1 MGRKILAM
9 SMVLV
14 MLLAFSACGGE
25 TLPTA
30 EQIIDGAIQ
39 AQDDIRTY
47 EFEMGMTMD
56 MAGEAEGEAF
66 EATIGMDYSGA
77 LDTDNK
83 EMRMTV
89 TASAVATGEEEA
101 ETALEAYIVDGTG
114 YSKTIAPG
122 TEPEWEADEFSE
134 EEWEETWE
142 GIVEVLSLAAPQLE
156 LLEAAEAEVIGS
168 ETVKGVD
175 CYVLRLTPNIKQLW
189 DTIMQQATM
198 GFGGGLGLPEFTEE
212 IFNEASYSLSVEQ
225 WVAKDTYFLMKVEID
240 TTIELTAEAMQVTE
254 GEMTIDT
261 VLNLLAYNYNQ
272 PVSIELPPEAEEAA
286 EY

>member
-47 EFEMGMTMD
+47 EFEMDMTMD

-101 ETALEAYIVDGTG
+101 ETALEAYLVDGTG

-122 TEPEWEADEFSE
+122 TEPEWEVDEFSE

-261 VLNLLAYNYNQ
+261 ALTMLVYNYNQ
-272 PVSIELPPEAEEAA
+272 PVSIELPPEAEEAV

>member
-39 AQDDIRTY
+39 AQDDMRTY
-47 EFEMGMTMD
+47 EFEMDMTMD

-83 EMRMTV
+83 KMRMTV

-101 ETALEAYIVDGTG
+101 ETALEAYLVDGTG

-261 VLNLLAYNYNQ
+261 ALNLLAYNYNQ
-272 PVSIELPPEAEEAA
+272 PVSIELPPEAEEAV

>member
-39 AQDDIRTY
+39 AQDDMRTY
-47 EFEMGMTMD
+47 EFEMDMTMD

-261 VLNLLAYNYNQ
+261 ALNLLAYNYNQ
-272 PVSIELPPEAEEAA
+272 PVSIELPPEAEEAV

>member
-14 MLLAFSACGGE
+14 MVLAFSACGGE

-240 TTIELTAEAMQVTE
+240 ITIELTAEAMQVTE
-254 GEMTIDT
+254 GEMTVDT
-261 VLNLLAYNYNQ
+261 ALNLLAYNYNQ
-272 PVSIELPPEAEEAA
+272 PVSIELPPEAKEAA

>member
-47 EFEMGMTMD
+47 EFEMDMTMD

-101 ETALEAYIVDGTG
+101 ETALEAYLVDGTG

-122 TEPEWEADEFSE
+122 TEPEWEVDEFSE

-142 GIVEVLSLAAPQLE
+142 GIVEVLSLSAPQLE

-212 IFNEASYSLSVEQ
+212 IFNKASYSLSVEQ

-261 VLNLLAYNYNQ
+261 TLTMLVYNYNQ
-272 PVSIELPPEAEEAA
+272 PVSIELPPEAEEAV

>member
-47 EFEMGMTMD
+47 EFEMDMTMD

-101 ETALEAYIVDGTG
+101 ETALEAYLVDGTG
-114 YSKTIAPG
+114 YSKTIDPG
-122 TEPEWEADEFSE
+122 TEPEWKVDEFSE

-156 LLEAAEAEVIGS
+156 LLQATQVEVIGS

-261 VLNLLAYNYNQ
+261 ALTMLVYNYNQ
-272 PVSIELPPEAEEAA
+272 PVSIELPPEAEEAV